1 MILLH
6 GKGVSD
12 GIAAGKIC
20 FYKAVPQVVVYTK
33 INDVA
38 KELAR
43 YEAAKTTAKE
53 QLKQLETQ
61 ALAKLGK
68 DSAALFATH
77 AMMLDDIDFVTA
89 ITEKI
94 KTEQWNA
101 EAAVSD
107 AASALNT
114 VFMALDDAYMRARA
128 ADILDITARLVGVLN
143 GEQSRFHTD
152 TPVILAADDLSPS
165 ETVQLD
171 NAKILGF
178 VTRGGSENAHTAI
191 LARTMGIPAIIGIGD
206 ALLEAYDG
214 QNARIDGKNGTLL
227 IAPDAAEQ
235 AAYAAAAQEAETQKI
250 ALAQLKGLPDCT
262 PDGRTLRLFCNIT
275 TPAQAEDVLACDAAG
290 IGLFRT
296 EFLFL
301 AASDY
306 PSEAA
311 QTALYRAVLEKMDK
325 KRVTMRTM
333 DIGADKT
340 AAYFNLPQE
349 ANPALGMRGIRLGL
363 TRPQLLLTQLRAIYR
378 ASAYGDVAIL
388 FPMVA
393 SVWEVKELKKLC
405 ATARQQLAQEGLA
418 FATNVPLGVM
428 IETPA
433 AALVAEKLAEEAD
446 FFSVGTNDL
455 TQYTLAIDRQNDTL
469 SRFYEPHHPAVL
481 RLLAM
486 AAQAAHAHHIPIYIC
501 GELASDASLLPYFL
515 KIGITALS
523 VSPRNVLPLRKM
535 LREMKEKTDD
545 TQGNHSN

>member
-1 MILLH
+1 M
-6 GKGVSD
+6 
-12 GIAAGKIC
+12 
-20 FYKAVPQVVVYTK
+20 
-33 INDVA
+33 
-38 KELAR
+38 
-43 YEAAKTTAKE
+43 
-53 QLKQLETQ
+53 
-61 ALAKLGK
+61 
-68 DSAALFATH
+68 
-77 AMMLDDIDFVTA
+77 
-89 ITEKI
+89 
-94 KTEQWNA
+94 
-101 EAAVSD
+101 
-107 AASALNT
+107 
-114 VFMALDDAYMRARA
+114 
-128 ADILDITARLVGVLN
+128 
-143 GEQSRFHTD
+143 
-152 TPVILAADDLSPS
+152 
-165 ETVQLD
+165 
-171 NAKILGF
+171 
-178 VTRGGSENAHTAI
+178 
-191 LARTMGIPAIIGIGD
+191 
-206 ALLEAYDG
+206 
-214 QNARIDGKNGTLL
+214 
-227 IAPDAAEQ
+227 
-235 AAYAAAAQEAETQKI
+235 
-250 ALAQLKGLPDCT
+250 
-262 PDGRTLRLFCNIT
+262 
-275 TPAQAEDVLACDAAG
+275 
-290 IGLFRT
+290 
-296 EFLFL
+296 L